1 MGTVPCSTSQQG
13 TAPGTIN
20 LISQV
25 NDAAAVA
32 QEAFPAP
39 PLPPQLCVDVIKG
52 GRKLSVIHGH
62 ALIFFPPLK
71 IFLDRLWAKKK
82 RWYTELKGTPERFL
96 TGFCTIC
103 PFLCAQDA
111 RSQPQVSPLTEVS
124 SEQDAMMFSMKGFHL
139 MSSTLPW
146 WPHTLG

>member
-1 MGTVPCSTSQQG
+1 MGTVPSSTSHQG

-32 QEAFPAP
+32 QEALPAP

-82 RWYTELKGTPERFL
+82 R
-96 TGFCTIC
+96 
-103 PFLCAQDA
+103 
-111 RSQPQVSPLTEVS
+111 
-124 SEQDAMMFSMKGFHL
+124 
-139 MSSTLPW
+139 
-146 WPHTLG
+146 

>member
-1 MGTVPCSTSQQG
+1 MGEPLPSRDLEVFVDGGVDSVPIAAPQAWGGIRSGEPMGTVPCSTSQQG

-25 NDAAAVA
+25 NDTATMA
-32 QEAFPAP
+32 QEALPAP

-82 RWYTELKGTPERFL
+82 R
-96 TGFCTIC
+96 
-103 PFLCAQDA
+103 
-111 RSQPQVSPLTEVS
+111 
-124 SEQDAMMFSMKGFHL
+124 
-139 MSSTLPW
+139 
-146 WPHTLG
+146 